1 MSNEIVKKEE
11 NRIQVNSEMS
21 NMLSDEMD
29 GLNIAFPIIK
39 VPAGGGLAFEVP
51 GDDPN
56 SPDLQKEFNAV
67 ILYHH
72 PMLSYYKE
80 KYTGGNQAPD
90 CGSYDGVNGIERE
103 TGLVKSCKDCPFNQF
118 GSGENGGK
126 ACKTKRRI
134 FLLREGEAI
143 PTILTLPTGS
153 IGDFSKYIMRV
164 ISKGKK
170 SNQIVTKFSL
180 TKAQNQGGINYSKV
194 VLTHAYDLNP
204 AEIENVSK
212 IAEQVKVLASKQDLT
227 EVDIEE

>member
-1 MSNEIVKKEE
+1 MSNEIVKREE
-11 NRIQVNSEMS
+11 NKIQINNEMS
-21 NMLSDEMD
+21 NMLSDEME

-103 TGLVKSCKDCPFNQF
+103 TGVVKSCKDCPFNQF

-134 FLLREGEAI
+134 FLLREGESI

-204 AEIENVSK
+204 TEVEQVSK
-212 IAEQVKVLASKQDLT
+212 MSEQVKLLASKQDFT
-227 EVDIEE
+227 EVGIEE

>member
-11 NRIQVNSEMS
+11 NKIQINNEMS
-21 NMLSDEMD
+21 AMLSEEME

-90 CGSYDGVNGIERE
+90 CGSYDGINGIDRE
-103 TGLVKSCKDCPFNQF
+103 SGEIRQCKDCPLNQF

-134 FLLREGEAI
+134 FLLRENEAI

-153 IGDFSKYIMRV
+153 IGDFSKYIMRLV
-164 ISKGKK
+164 TKGKK
-170 SNQIVTKFSL
+170 SNHVVTKFSL
-180 TKAQNQGGINYSKV
+180 AKAQNSGGINYSKV
-194 VLTHAYDLNP
+194 VLTQAYELSP
-204 AEIENVSK
+204 VEVEQVSK
-212 IAEQVKVLASKQDLT
+212 MSEQVKLLASKQDFT
-227 EVDIEE
+227 EVEVEE

>member
-1 MSNEIVKKEE
+1 MSNEIIKKEE
-11 NRIQVNSEMS
+11 SKIQVNNEMS
-21 NMLSDEMD
+21 NMLSEELD

-103 TGLVKSCKDCPFNQF
+103 TGVVKSCKDCPFNQF

-134 FLLREGEAI
+134 FLLREGESI

-153 IGDFSKYIMRV
+153 IGDFSKYIMRI

-194 VLTHAYDLNP
+194 VLTHAYDLS
-204 AEIENVSK
+204 ATEV
-212 IAEQVKVLASKQDLT
+212 EQVAKMSEQVRQLASRQDFT
-227 EVDIEE
+227 EVGIEE

>member
-103 TGLVKSCKDCPFNQF
+103 TGIVKACKDCPFNQF

-212 IAEQVKVLASKQDLT
+212 MAEQVKLLASRQDLT

>member
-1 MSNEIVKKEE
+1 MSNEVVKREE
-11 NRIQVNSEMS
+11 NKIQINNEMS
-21 NMLSDEMD
+21 TMLSEEME
-29 GLNIAFPIIK
+29 GLNISFPIIK
-39 VPAGGGLAFEVP
+39 VPAGGGLAYEVP

-90 CGSYDGVNGIERE
+90 CGSYDGINGIERE
-103 TGLVKSCKDCPFNQF
+103 TGVLKSCKECPLNQF

-134 FLLREGEAI
+134 FLLRENEAI

-153 IGDFSKYIMRV
+153 IDFFPF
-164 ISKGKK
+164 
-170 SNQIVTKFSL
+170 VTKRIIYLEKSPIL
-180 TKAQNQGGINYSKV
+180 PVGNAHHIECGLG
-194 VLTHAYDLNP
+194 YD
-204 AEIENVSK
+204 S
-212 IAEQVKVLASKQDLT
+212 
-227 EVDIEE
+227 

>member
-1 MSNEIVKKEE
+1 MSNEIVKREE
-11 NRIQVNSEMS
+11 NKIQINSEMS

-103 TGLVKSCKDCPFNQF
+103 TGVVKACKDCPFNQF

-194 VLTHAYDLNP
+194 VLTQAYDLNP

-212 IAEQVKVLASKQDLT
+212 MAEQVKVLASKQDLT

>member
-1 MSNEIVKKEE
+1 MSNEIVKREE
-11 NRIQVNSEMS
+11 HNIQINNEMS
-21 NMLSDEMD
+21 NMLSEEME

-39 VPAGGGLAFEVP
+39 VPAGGGLAYEVP

-90 CGSYDGVNGIERE
+90 CGSYDGINGIERE
-103 TGLVKSCKDCPFNQF
+103 TGVLKSCKECPLNQF

-134 FLLREGEAI
+134 FLLREGESI

-153 IGDFSKYIMRV
+153 IGDFSKYIMRLV
-164 ISKGKK
+164 SKGKK
-170 SNQIVTKFSL
+170 SNYVVTKFSL
-180 TKAQNQGGINYSKV
+180 SKAQNSGGISYSKV
-194 VLTHAYDLNP
+194 VLTQAYELSD
-204 AEIENVSK
+204 IEKEQVTKMS
-212 IAEQVKVLASKQDLT
+212 EQVKLLASKQDFT
-227 EVDIEE
+227 EVEVEE

>member
-1 MSNEIVKKEE
+1 MSNEIVKREE
-11 NRIQVNSEMS
+11 HNIQINNEMS
-21 NMLSDEMD
+21 NMLSEEME
-29 GLNIAFPIIK
+29 GLNISFPIIK
-39 VPAGGGLAFEVP
+39 VPAGGGLAYEVP

-90 CGSYDGVNGIERE
+90 CGSYDGINGIERE
-103 TGLVKSCKDCPFNQF
+103 TGVLKSCKECPLNQF

-134 FLLREGEAI
+134 FLLREGESI

-153 IGDFSKYIMRV
+153 IGDFSKYIMRLV
-164 ISKGKK
+164 SKGKK
-170 SNQIVTKFSL
+170 SNYVVTKFSL
-180 TKAQNQGGINYSKV
+180 SKAQNSGGISYSKV
-194 VLTHAYDLNP
+194 VLTQAYELSDV
-204 AEIENVSK
+204 EKEQVTRMS
-212 IAEQVKVLASKQDLT
+212 EQVKLLASKQDFT
-227 EVDIEE
+227 EVEVEE